1 MIVFLEE
8 NRQAIAELCTR
19 YGVVRL
25 DVFGSVLR
33 DDFRPDESDV
43 DLLAEFA
50 PRDPYELAKDYFDM
64 LDELEELLGVKVDL
78 VMVGAVKNPY
88 IADDIEQTKQL
99 LYAA

>member
-1 MIVFLEE
+1 MVALLED
-8 NRQAIAELCTR
+8 NRTAIAELCER
-19 YGVVRL
+19 YGVVRI

-33 DDFRPDESDV
+33 DDFHPGESDI

-50 PRDPYELAKDYFDM
+50 PRDPYQLAKDYFDL
-64 LDELEELLGVKVDL
+64 LDELERLVGVKVDL

-88 IADDIEQTKQL
+88 VAEDVEQTKQL

>member
-1 MIVFLEE
+1 MNALLSDKSK
-8 NRQAIAELCTR
+8 AIAAICTR
-19 YGVVRL
+19 YGVARI

-33 DDFRPDESDV
+33 DDFRPGESDI
-43 DLLAEFA
+43 DLLVDFS

-64 LDELEELLGVKVDL
+64 LDELGGLLGVKVDL

-88 IADDIEQTKQL
+88 IAEDIEQTKQL